1 MRAGERARVLLF
13 ASQPRAHYSTESPL
27 GAFVFELLQHP
38 PQSPERV
45 PLGAGV
51 SLAVHAALVLSMVS
65 GARHMLEPSHA
76 THETVI
82 TAAIKYLVPPN
93 RPSPAP
99 QEAAVR
105 FGGPRGE
112 EQAPPT
118 QYVKPEE
125 KLPLLG
131 EMNLPKED
139 RRTALP
145 LAVEAVAQNAFTLL
159 DVDAEATRDP
169 DSAVPIYPRVLE
181 LKGIEGSA
189 LVRFV
194 VDTTGRADIES
205 FRIVEETHRLFGQAV
220 RDALPRMRFRP
231 AMMGDKKVRQ
241 LVEQPFGFRLVTRG
255 MVETGRRP

>member
-1 MRAGERARVLLF
+1 
-13 ASQPRAHYSTESPL
+13 
-27 GAFVFELLQHP
+27 VFELLQHP
-38 PQSPERV
+38 PHSQERV

-51 SLAVHAALVLSMVS
+51 SVAVHAAIALSLVS
-65 GARHMLEPSHA
+65 GAQQILEPSRS

-82 TAAIKYLVPPN
+82 TAAIKYLLPPN
-93 RPSPAP
+93 RPTRAA

-105 FGGPRGE
+105 FGGTRGP

-118 QYVKPEE
+118 QYVRPEE

-131 EMNLPKED
+131 EMNLPKDD
-139 RRTALP
+139 RRTPLP

-159 DVDAEATRDP
+159 DVDSAAARDP
-169 DSAVPIYPRVLE
+169 ESAVPIYPRVLE

-220 RDALPRMRFRP
+220 RDALPRMKFRP
-231 AMMGDKKVRQ
+231 AIMGDQKVRQ
-241 LVEQPFGFRLVTRG
+241 LVELPFGFRLVTRG

>member
-1 MRAGERARVLLF
+1 
-13 ASQPRAHYSTESPL
+13 
-27 GAFVFELLQHP
+27 VFELLQHP

-51 SLAVHAALVLSMVS
+51 SLAVHAAMVLSLVS
-65 GARHMLEPSHA
+65 GAQRMLEPSHS
-76 THETVI
+76 TQENVI
-82 TAAIKYLVPPN
+82 TAAIKYLLPPN
-93 RPSPAP
+93 NPGPAP

-105 FGGPRGE
+105 FGGTRGA

-139 RRTALP
+139 ARTTLP

-169 DSAVPIYPRVLE
+169 ESAVPIYPRVLE

-194 VDTTGRADIES
+194 VDTTGRADPES

-220 RDALPRMRFRP
+220 RDALPRMKFRP

-241 LVEQPFGFRLVTRG
+241 LVEQPFGFRLVTHG
-255 MVETGRRP
+255 MAETRRRP

>member
-1 MRAGERARVLLF
+1 
-13 ASQPRAHYSTESPL
+13 
-27 GAFVFELLQHP
+27 VFELLEHP

-51 SLAVHAALVLSMVS
+51 SLAVHAVMVLSMVS
-65 GARHMLEPSHA
+65 GAQRMLEPSRS
-76 THETVI
+76 TQETVI
-82 TAAIKYLVPPN
+82 TAAIKYLLPPN
-93 RPSPAP
+93 KPAP
-99 QEAAVR
+99 PEAAVR
-105 FGGPRGE
+105 FGGTRGA
-112 EQAPPT
+112 EQAPAT
-118 QYVKPEE
+118 QYVKPAE

-139 RRTALP
+139 KRTPLP

-169 DSAVPIYPRVLE
+169 ESAVPIYPRVLE

-194 VDTTGRADIES
+194 VDTTGRADVES
-205 FRIVEETHRLFGQAV
+205 FRIIEETHRLFGQAV
-220 RDALPRMRFRP
+220 RDALPRMKFRP